1 MSIKSLLQIILFLLI
16 ILILGGIYFLYFY
29 SGPLKNNFSQN
40 TEKNLLDQNLSNQDI
55 LSVDKIE
62 NQTSRNFSKKLENNL
77 TKTNDSNNK
86 KNNTNNSNTKKDNIK
101 NDEKS
106 NVTKEIEYISTN
118 KNGDIFKILAKYG
131 ETNLKNNNILD
142 LQDVSGT
149 ISSLKRSKIDIVSDY
164 AKYDYYNQNSE
175 FYGNVVINYDNK
187 VITCE
192 NFDLNATDNIAV
204 AYNNVIVKD
213 ESSLMKAQMITF
225 NTVTKDIKINSKDKV
240 KVLSN

>member
-1 MSIKSLLQIILFLLI
+1 MTVKSFSDFALFVSI
-16 ILILGGIYFLYFY
+16 
-29 SGPLKNNFSQN
+29 
-40 TEKNLLDQNLSNQDI
+40 E
-55 LSVDKIE
+55 
-62 NQTSRNFSKKLENNL
+62 
-77 TKTNDSNNK
+77 
-86 KNNTNNSNTKKDNIK
+86 
-101 NDEKS
+101 
-106 NVTKEIEYISTN
+106 
-118 KNGDIFKILAKYG
+118 
-131 ETNLKNNNILD
+131 
-142 LQDVSGT
+142 
-149 ISSLKRSKIDIVSDY
+149 
-164 AKYDYYNQNSE
+164 NSE

>member
-1 MSIKSLLQIILFLLI
+1 M
-16 ILILGGIYFLYFY
+16 
-29 SGPLKNNFSQN
+29 KNNFSQN

-62 NQTSRNFSKKLENNL
+62 NQTSRNFSKKLEN
-77 TKTNDSNNK
+77 
-86 KNNTNNSNTKKDNIK
+86 NTKKDNIK

-192 NFDLNATDNIAV
+192 NFDLNTTDNIAV

>member
-1 MSIKSLLQIILFLLI
+1 M
-16 ILILGGIYFLYFY
+16 
-29 SGPLKNNFSQN
+29 KNNFSQN

-118 KNGDIFKILAKYG
+118 KNGDIFKIIAKYG
-131 ETNLKNNNILD
+131 STNKNDNKILD
-142 LQDVSGT
+142 LEEVIGT
-149 ISSLKRSKIDIVSDY
+149 IYSNKKSTINISSKF
-164 AKYDYYNQNSE
+164 AKYNYTNQNSK
-175 FYGNVVINYDNK
+175 FYNNVKIDYDGKTINCDNLEIMINENTALAYD
-187 VITCE
+187 
-192 NFDLNATDNIAV
+192 
-204 AYNNVIVKD
+204 NVIVKS
-213 ESSLMKAQMITF
+213 ENSLIKAQTISLDLI
-225 NTVTKDIKINSKDKV
+225 TKDIKINSKNKI
-240 KVLSN
+240 KIKHEEN